1 MTEIDFDVRTF
12 ANLLDTMPEN
22 QPMSDAMVSDLEEE
36 WYSSQREHMCSWFRE
51 QVDTDA
57 GTHTRKEPNH
67 SARITYQRLS
77 DGPAMIWL
85 AEVLGVD
92 EGLIATAATEVEAE
106 PETRSHCGIIRR
118 YIPWELL
125 ADKAAALISERNIT
139 LEGAD
144 REDGK
149 SEAGA
154 RDERGAGEPAESKEA
169 GANEADAASQPQSAD
184 LHAANEL
191 EEEPAE
197 AADDEPEAED
207 AEAEESEPERSEAE
221 EAEAEE
227 AGSADSENASEAD
240 GSDDAE
246 GDTTARGRD
255 EAEDRA
261 SGEKAEATARAEA
274 AAKAAAARLSER
286 AHELRSHT
294 GDYCSSCRD
303 LWRAVSRLAR
313 VTWVW
318 FKDKTS

>member
-36 WYSSQREHMCSWFRE
+36 WYTSQREHMCSWFRE

-67 SARITYQRLS
+67 SARTTYQRLS

-125 ADKAAALISERNIT
+125 ADKATALISERNIT

-144 REDGK
+144 REDGG

-154 RDERGAGEPAESKEA
+154 RDERGSGESAESQKA
-169 GANEADAASQPQSAD
+169 GTNEADAASESQAAD
-184 LHAANEL
+184 LQAANEL
-191 EEEPAE
+191 EQEPAE
-197 AADDEPEAED
+197 AADDELESED
-207 AEAEESEPERSEAE
+207 AEPEESETERSDDE
-221 EAEAEE
+221 EVEAEE
-227 AGSADSENASEAD
+227 AGAADSEGESEAD
-240 GSDDAE
+240 GSDDTQ
-246 GDTTARGRD
+246 GDSTPLPRAGRG
-255 EAEDRA
+255 
-261 SGEKAEATARAEA
+261 
-274 AAKAAAARLSER
+274 
-286 AHELRSHT
+286 
-294 GDYCSSCRD
+294 
-303 LWRAVSRLAR
+303 
-313 VTWVW
+313 
-318 FKDKTS
+318 